1 MSTLDDLLYRNPRS
15 KRTIEEIERTIPLEG
30 RLSVTIVHRVEI
42 IGSKYT
48 NNVRVVQL
56 RNRFLHISHWG
67 HVVLS
72 DLVDAIRFM
81 ETLNAFTGNLL
92 NTDAIYQV
100 GTAELSIVRQGKNHL
115 LWIEFAGHDEQ
126 IQLDKR
132 SCRIVASILGRV
144 IATCEFL

>member
-1 MSTLDDLLYRNPRS
+1 MKSLDDLLYRNPRFE
-15 KRTIEEIERTIPLEG
+15 RTIEEIERTIPLEG
-30 RLSVTIVHRVEI
+30 GLSVTICHRVET

-56 RNRFLHISHWG
+56 RNRFQCLSHWG
-67 HVVLS
+67 HMVLS
-72 DLVDAIRFM
+72 DPLDAIRFM

-100 GTAELSIVRQGKNHL
+100 GTAELSVVRQGKNHL

-126 IQLDKR
+126 EQLDKR

>member
-1 MSTLDDLLYRNPRS
+1 MSTLDDLLYRNPRWE
-15 KRTIEEIERTIPLEG
+15 RTIEEIERTIPLEG
-30 RLSVTIVHRVEI
+30 RLSVTICHRVETI
-42 IGSKYT
+42 ESKRT
-48 NNVRVVQL
+48 IDVRVIQL
-56 RNRFLHISHWG
+56 RNRFHCLSHWG
-67 HVVLS
+67 YVVLS

-92 NTDAIYQV
+92 DINAVYQV

-126 IQLDKR
+126 EQLDKR

-144 IATCEFL
+144 IATCDFL

>member
-30 RLSVTIVHRVEI
+30 KLSVTILHRIEMI
-42 IGSKYT
+42 ASKSTIG
-48 NNVRVVQL
+48 VRIVQL
-56 RNRFLHISHWG
+56 RNRFQCLSHWG
-67 HVVLS
+67 YVVLS

-92 NTDAIYQV
+92 DTDAMYQV
-100 GTAELSIVRQGKNHL
+100 GTAELTIVRQGKNHL
-115 LWIEFAGHDEQ
+115 LSMEFTDHNGEE
-126 IQLDKR
+126 LDKR

-144 IATCEFL
+144 IASCEFL

>member
-1 MSTLDDLLYRNPRS
+1 MKSLDDLLYRNPRS
-15 KRTIEEIERTIPLEG
+15 ERTIEEIERTIPLEG
-30 RLSVTIVHRVEI
+30 RLSVTIFHRVEI
-42 IGSKYT
+42 IASKRT
-48 NNVRVVQL
+48 IDVRVVQL
-56 RNRFLHISHWG
+56 RNRFQCLSHWG

-72 DLVDAIRFM
+72 DPLDAIRFM

-92 NTDAIYQV
+92 DINAFYHV
-100 GTAELSIVRQGKNHL
+100 GKAELGIARLGKNHL

-126 IQLDKR
+126 EQLDKR